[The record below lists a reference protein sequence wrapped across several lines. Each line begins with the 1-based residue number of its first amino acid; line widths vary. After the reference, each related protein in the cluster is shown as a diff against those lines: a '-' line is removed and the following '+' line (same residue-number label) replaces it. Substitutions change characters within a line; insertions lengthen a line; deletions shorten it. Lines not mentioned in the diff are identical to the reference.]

1 MVAFISNW
9 AQGIIVAVIIAS
21 IIEMI
26 LPEGSSK
33 KYIKVVI
40 GVYILFVIVTPI
52 VNQFSNNSNSID
64 TDSIF
69 NFENE
74 ENTLEVS
81 SKNLEEKN
89 VTSIKSMYEMNLK
102 SDIKNKIQSK
112 GYIVQE
118 VNVEIS
124 DDEKYSINK
133 ILVVVSGEQQS
144 EETKDNGSNKKVVT
158 IVEHVEKVKVDI
170 SKQNSES
177 KEEKKYTIS
186 EKKAN
191 NLKEYLSSQY
201 DIAVKN
207 IEIR

>member
-69 NFENE
+69 NF
-74 ENTLEVS
+74 
-81 SKNLEEKN
+81 
-89 VTSIKSMYEMNLK
+89 
-102 SDIKNKIQSK
+102 
-112 GYIVQE
+112 
-118 VNVEIS
+118 
-124 DDEKYSINK
+124 
-133 ILVVVSGEQQS
+133 
-144 EETKDNGSNKKVVT
+144 
-158 IVEHVEKVKVDI
+158 
-170 SKQNSES
+170 
-177 KEEKKYTIS
+177 
-186 EKKAN
+186 
-191 NLKEYLSSQY
+191 
-201 DIAVKN
+201 
-207 IEIR
+207 

>member
-1 MVAFISNW
+1 MVAFISSW

-64 TDSIF
+64 ADSIF

-144 EETKDNGSNKKVVT
+144 EETKDNGSKKKVVT

-177 KEEKKYTIS
+177 KGEKKYTIS

>member
-1 MVAFISNW
+1 MVAFISSW
-9 AQGIIVAVIIAS
+9 AQEIIVAVIIAS

-64 TDSIF
+64 ADSIF

-144 EETKDNGSNKKVVT
+144 EETKDNGSKKKVVT

>member
-74 ENTLEVS
+74 ENTLEFS

-144 EETKDNGSNKKVVT
+144 EETKDNGSKKKVVT

>member
-74 ENTLEVS
+74 ENTL
-81 SKNLEEKN
+81 
-89 VTSIKSMYEMNLK
+89 
-102 SDIKNKIQSK
+102 
-112 GYIVQE
+112 
-118 VNVEIS
+118 
-124 DDEKYSINK
+124 
-133 ILVVVSGEQQS
+133 
-144 EETKDNGSNKKVVT
+144 
-158 IVEHVEKVKVDI
+158 
-170 SKQNSES
+170 
-177 KEEKKYTIS
+177 
-186 EKKAN
+186 
-191 NLKEYLSSQY
+191 
-201 DIAVKN
+201 
-207 IEIR
+207 

>member
-1 MVAFISNW
+1 
-9 AQGIIVAVIIAS
+9 
-21 IIEMI
+21 
-26 LPEGSSK
+26 
-33 KYIKVVI
+33 
-40 GVYILFVIVTPI
+40 
-52 VNQFSNNSNSID
+52 
-64 TDSIF
+64 
-69 NFENE
+69 
-74 ENTLEVS
+74 
-81 SKNLEEKN
+81 
-89 VTSIKSMYEMNLK
+89 MYEMNLK

-144 EETKDNGSNKKVVT
+144 EETKDNGSKKKVVT

>member
-74 ENTLEVS
+74 ENTFEVS

-144 EETKDNGSNKKVVT
+144 EETKDNGSKKKVVT

>member
-1 MVAFISNW
+1 MVAFISSW

-64 TDSIF
+64 ADSIL

-144 EETKDNGSNKKVVT
+144 EETKDNGSKKKVVT